1 MWIAVINN
9 LPEMIL
15 GTAWSGLCLYAGFR
29 FGSWKA
35 RKNTAA

>member
-9 LPEMIL
+9 LPQMIL

-29 FGSWKA
+29 AGAWKA
-35 RKNTAA
+35 RRKPAA